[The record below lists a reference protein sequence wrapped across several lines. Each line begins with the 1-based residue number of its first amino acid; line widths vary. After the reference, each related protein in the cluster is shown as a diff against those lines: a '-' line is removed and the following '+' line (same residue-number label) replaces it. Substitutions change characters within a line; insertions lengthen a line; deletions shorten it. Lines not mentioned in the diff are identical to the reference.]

1 MTTPPFG
8 VPSAANPF
16 QPPGAMP
23 PRPGAPRALSSTAK
37 VLVAAGIVVALGVG
51 VLAAFGV
58 AAIARSS
65 GTPVAGSC
73 LYLSDES
80 VGTQSYHGVSCS
92 EQRATYRVDD
102 VENGTSSCHG
112 SDYVRFQL
120 FRGTSSSSSSSRTSA
135 PRETLCLA
143 LNVSSGDCLR
153 DVDDEA
159 EISKVTC
166 SDPDAE
172 ARAVVHQG
180 SSDEDS
186 CGAADT
192 ALVYAGPPE
201 RTVCLQ
207 PAGENI

>member
-8 VPSAANPF
+8 APPAANPF
-16 QPPGAMP
+16 QPPGAVP
-23 PRPGAPRALSSTAK
+23 PRPGSPRPLSSTTK

-58 AAIARSS
+58 AAIARSA

-73 LYLSDES
+73 LYLSDET
-80 VGTQSYHGVSCS
+80 GGAQNYHGVSCS
-92 EQRATYRVDD
+92 EQRATYRVDV
-102 VENGTSSCHG
+102 VETGSSGCHG
-112 SDYVRFQL
+112 GDYVRFQL
-120 FRGTSSSSSSSRTSA
+120 FRGTSSSRTAS

-153 DVDDEA
+153 DVDDDA

-172 ARAVVHQG
+172 ARAVVHPG
-180 SSDEDS
+180 EGDEDT
-186 CGAADT
+186 CGTDDKVR
-192 ALVYAGPPE
+192 VYTGPPE